1 MQYNFTTFKLNK
13 DLSKYRLI
21 FITTLFLICT
31 VNVFFIAISPEMMVM
46 TKSHLFVNEKL
57 SKNDQNLELKT
68 NDSTSTSPGLKVEI
82 MAISGPVSFDSEKD
96 HISNLNLQIKI
107 YSKKKY
113 SLISHSNLIISKTLH
128 LSPLITKL
136 QI

>member
-1 MQYNFTTFKLNK
+1 
-13 DLSKYRLI
+13 
-21 FITTLFLICT
+21 
-31 VNVFFIAISPEMMVM
+31 MMVM

-82 MAISGPVSFDSEKD
+82 MAISSPVSFDSEKD